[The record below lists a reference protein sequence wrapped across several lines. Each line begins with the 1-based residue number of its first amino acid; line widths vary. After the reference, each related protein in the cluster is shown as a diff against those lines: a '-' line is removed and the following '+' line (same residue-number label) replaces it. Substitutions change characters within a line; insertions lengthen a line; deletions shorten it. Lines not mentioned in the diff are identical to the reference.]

1 MEAVE
6 LFEHPLFHG
15 ADQDALRR
23 LLATLRPQLV
33 RRGGRLTTLGAESVL
48 VLVLRGRLRT
58 YQLTPDGRELLLELI
73 EPGGFDDILAAR
85 AQEGHFTDAEQ
96 DSTVVLVPLSLLEK
110 VLLSEP
116 RVALNLLRLM
126 HERLHS
132 REYHLEAMAL
142 HDPSR
147 RLARQLLALGQTLGE
162 EVDGWVVLSPRLT
175 HQMLADMLGIRRET
189 VTLHLHQ
196 LTAMGAVRV
205 DGGHFHLN
213 RHRLRQVI
221 TLVR

>member
-1 MEAVE
+1 MLVPMEAVE
-6 LFEHPLFHG
+6 LFEHPLFQG
-15 ADQDALRR
+15 ADQEALRR
-23 LLATLRPQLV
+23 LLATLRPQPV

-126 HERLHS
+126 HERLHN
-132 REYHLEAMAL
+132 REDHLEAMAL
-142 HDPSR
+142 HVP
-147 RLARQLLALGQTLGE
+147 
-162 EVDGWVVLSPRLT
+162 SPRLT

>member
-1 MEAVE
+1 MLVPMEAVE

-126 HERLHS
+126 HERLHN
-132 REYHLEAMAL
+132 REDHLEAMAL

-147 RLARQLLALGQTLGE
+147 RLTRQL
-162 EVDGWVVLSPRLT
+162 
-175 HQMLADMLGIRRET
+175 LADMLGIRRET